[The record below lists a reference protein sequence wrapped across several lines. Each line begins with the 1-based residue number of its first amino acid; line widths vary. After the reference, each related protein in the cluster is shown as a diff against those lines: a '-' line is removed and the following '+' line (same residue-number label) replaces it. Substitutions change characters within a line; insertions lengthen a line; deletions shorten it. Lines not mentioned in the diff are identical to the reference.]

1 MEFHG
6 EVEFGPNSNRWPGNP
21 GFPARWRSWL
31 WFEGL
36 RRKLGRW
43 SSSGCGGFEI
53 HGGELTKSAGE
64 RGGRSS
70 VAHGVGRVR
79 ESEPRERVREWARV
93 GEEDGARL
101 QCGIREWAGTISSV
115 GTWRRP
121 MNLGLG
127 VIEARPSR
135 TVCSPK
141 RTVREAGC
149 YRLPLGCPRF
159 LLIFHQLTHAGA
171 LTRN

>member
-6 EVEFGPNSNRWPGNP
+6 EVEFGQNSNWRPGNP

-53 HGGELTKSAGE
+53 HGGELAKSAGE
-64 RGGRSS
+64 RGGPSS
-70 VAHGVGRVR
+70 VAHGVGRER
-79 ESEPRERVREWARV
+79 ESEPRERVKEWARV

-101 QCGIREWAGTISSV
+101 QCAVRGGRGRLDDRHVAATDDP
-115 GTWRRP
+115 R
-121 MNLGLG
+121 
-127 VIEARPSR
+127 SR
-135 TVCSPK
+135 S
-141 RTVREAGC
+141 R
-149 YRLPLGCPRF
+149 
-159 LLIFHQLTHAGA
+159 
-171 LTRN
+171 